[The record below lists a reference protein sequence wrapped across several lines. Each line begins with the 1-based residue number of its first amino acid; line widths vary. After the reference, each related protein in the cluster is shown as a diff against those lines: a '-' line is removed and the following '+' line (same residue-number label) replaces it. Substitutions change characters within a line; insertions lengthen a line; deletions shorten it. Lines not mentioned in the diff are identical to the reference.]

1 MLNEITAL
9 DIRFVS
15 REDVL
20 IPIKKIFV
28 GFELLVRFFFLKC
41 SISVST
47 GLSISN
53 SSGVGLSGKF
63 EQLDS
68 PTPVSDLIELIS
80 LMKFFTLQ
88 TAQDTNLVLTI
99 RTLKIFILFNFS
111 YSFHEKCV
119 SQFPSTLDCD

>member
-20 IPIKKIFV
+20 IPIKNIFV
-28 GFELLVRFFFLKC
+28 GFELLVRFFLTC
-41 SISVST
+41 SISVSI

-53 SSGVGLSGKF
+53 SSGVGFSGKF

-68 PTPVSDLIELIS
+68 PTPVCDLNELIS
-80 LMKFFTLQ
+80 LMKLFY
-88 TAQDTNLVLTI
+88 ASNYSRYNSCSYDSDTQELHT
-99 RTLKIFILFNFS
+99 F
-111 YSFHEKCV
+111 
-119 SQFPSTLDCD
+119 

>member
-20 IPIKKIFV
+20 IRILNIFD
-28 GFELLVRFFFLKC
+28 GFELIVRFFFLKC
-41 SISVST
+41 SISGNT

-53 SSGVGLSGKF
+53 SSGVGLSEKF

-68 PTPVSDLIELIS
+68 PTPVSDLIQLIS
-80 LMKFFTLQ
+80 LMKFFY
-88 TAQDTNLVLTI
+88 ASNYSGY
-99 RTLKIFILFNFS
+99 KPFS
-111 YSFHEKCV
+111 YDSDPQELHTF
-119 SQFPSTLDCD
+119 